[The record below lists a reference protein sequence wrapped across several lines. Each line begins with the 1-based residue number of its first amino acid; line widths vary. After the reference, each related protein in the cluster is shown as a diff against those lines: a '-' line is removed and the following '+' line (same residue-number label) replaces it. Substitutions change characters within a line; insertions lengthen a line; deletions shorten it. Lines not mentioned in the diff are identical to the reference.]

1 MALNLKGRS
10 LLTLLDFTPREIR
23 YLLDLSK
30 DLKKAKYTGNEIK
43 TMQGKNVVLLF
54 QKDST
59 RTRCAFEVAALDQG
73 AHVTY
78 LGPSGSQFNKKES
91 VADSARVLGRMY
103 DAIQFRGFDQK
114 IVEKLARHSGVPV
127 YNGLTDQFH
136 PTQVLADFL
145 TIEEYKDNLKGLK
158 FVFAGD
164 ARNNVSN
171 SLMIGCAKMGMHFV
185 AAAPKELWP
194 TQELV
199 AQCKEIAKETGAT
212 INLVDDMKVACK
224 DADVIYTDVWVSMGE
239 SEEVWES
246 RIKLLKPYQVNI
258 DAIKVAKQDVIFM
271 HCLPAFHDLNTEVSQ
286 EIYKKFGLREM
297 EVTDEVFESKHSVV
311 FEEAENRLH
320 TIKAIMVATIGK

>member
-30 DLKKAKYTGNEIK
+30 DLKKAKYIGNEIK

>member
-185 AAAPKELWP
+185 AAAPKELW
-194 TQELV
+194 
-199 AQCKEIAKETGAT
+199 
-212 INLVDDMKVACK
+212 
-224 DADVIYTDVWVSMGE
+224 
-239 SEEVWES
+239 
-246 RIKLLKPYQVNI
+246 
-258 DAIKVAKQDVIFM
+258 
-271 HCLPAFHDLNTEVSQ
+271 
-286 EIYKKFGLREM
+286 
-297 EVTDEVFESKHSVV
+297 
-311 FEEAENRLH
+311 
-320 TIKAIMVATIGK
+320 